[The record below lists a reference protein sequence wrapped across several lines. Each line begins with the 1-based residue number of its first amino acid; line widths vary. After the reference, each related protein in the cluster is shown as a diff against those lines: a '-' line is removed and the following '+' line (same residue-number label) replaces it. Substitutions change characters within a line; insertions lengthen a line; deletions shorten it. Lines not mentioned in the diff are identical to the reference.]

1 MELYLFN
8 PETDLALATD
18 GANYTASEKVRQ
30 MAHDLAA
37 LPLWY
42 APSGSAILVPDEECA
57 QFVTS
62 VSSKLGKFF
71 FLVREKK
78 IPNEEI
84 KKVRPWGWNR
94 ALRNKLLRMGL
105 RSDILP
111 SEKTLE
117 YWRRLSSRTTAT
129 DMMRLFKSE
138 PFCGGES
145 VNLYSV
151 DECQSYATSVPSG
164 VVFKSPWSSSGK
176 GLSWCRTDFLDR
188 HRSWCS
194 RVLKEQGAVIA
205 QPIMERICDF
215 AMEFHCD
222 EDRCWEFV
230 GYSLFKTNAQGAYEG
245 NLLLTDTEIEN
256 HLSSFIPRSALKRVR
271 EIYLKALQE
280 IDYQGYMGI
289 DMMVCKNPDGDYFI
303 HPCVEMNWRM
313 NMGVLSH
320 QLTEL
325 FIDKHIKAT
334 FHVENYPSPQALQEA
349 LSSQKDN
356 ILMSLTPIAEKTVSV
371 AYISAS

>member
-18 GANYTASEKVRQ
+18 GASYTASEKVRK
-30 MAHDLAA
+30 MALDLAA
-37 LPLWY
+37 LPVWY
-42 APSGSAILVPDEECA
+42 APSGSAILVPDESCA
-57 QFVTS
+57 QFITS
-62 VSSKLGKFF
+62 ISFKLGKNI

-78 IPNEEI
+78 FPHEGIT
-84 KKVRPWGWNR
+84 KVHPWGWNR

-105 RSDILP
+105 GSDILP

-117 YWRRLSSRTTAT
+117 NWRRLSSRTTAT
-129 DMMRLFKSE
+129 DMMRLFKDVAY
-138 PFCGGES
+138 CGGES

-151 DECQSYATSVPSG
+151 EDCQSYATSVPSG

-176 GLSWCRTDFLDR
+176 GLSWCRTDFLER
-188 HRSWCS
+188 HRRWCS
-194 RVLKEQGAVIA
+194 HVLMEQGAVIA
-205 QPIMERICDF
+205 QPIMERIYDF
-215 AMEFHCD
+215 AMEFHGD
-222 EDRCWEFV
+222 EDGHWRFV

-256 HLSSFIPRSALKRVR
+256 HLSSFIPRSALWRIR
-271 EIYLKALQE
+271 DIYLKVLQK

-289 DMMVCKNPDGDYFI
+289 DMMVCKNLDGDYLI

-325 FIDKHIKAT
+325 FVDKQVKAT
-334 FHVENYPSPQALQEA
+334 FRVENYPSPQALQEA
-349 LSSQKDN
+349 LSCQKDKL
-356 ILMSLTPIAEKTVSV
+356 LMQLTPITEKTTSMAYVS
-371 AYISAS
+371 AG